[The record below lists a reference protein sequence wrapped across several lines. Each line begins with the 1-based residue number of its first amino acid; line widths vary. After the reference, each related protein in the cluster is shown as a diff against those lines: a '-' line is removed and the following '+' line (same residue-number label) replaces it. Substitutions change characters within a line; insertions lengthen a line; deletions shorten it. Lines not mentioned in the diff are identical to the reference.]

1 MYPQTMNTT
10 LDAWEILQTVVQLGG
25 FAPAAKK
32 LNRSQS
38 TISYAI
44 GRLQEQLGVR
54 LFEIHGRKAQLTEV
68 GRVLLADVE
77 PHLAGF
83 HELEQRAHVMA
94 SGGASEI
101 RISVDSIFPDD
112 RLFEVLASFSRS
124 FPHVRLRLRQGT
136 FLSADSEFSLQNAQI
151 CVTGLISREI
161 LVKPILV
168 IGMIAVARRDHPL
181 LSIRRKLSRS
191 DLMQHTLVTIES
203 AASGSLKQQPRLPAQ
218 RVLPVSTID
227 SAISAVRSGLCFGW
241 LPKYRIQSELESGD
255 YVALPLPAG
264 KTRDVRLNLV
274 CRDLS
279 GSNSEVNA
287 LAELLGMCR
296 EPEVI

>member
-1 MYPQTMNTT
+1 MDTT

-25 FAPAAKK
+25 FAPAAKR

-54 LFEIHGRKAQLTEV
+54 LFEIHGRKAELTES
-68 GRVLLADVE
+68 GRMLLADVE
-77 PHLAGF
+77 PHLTGF
-83 HELEQRAHVMA
+83 HELEQRARAMA
-94 SGGASEI
+94 TGGASDV

-112 RLFEVLASFSRS
+112 RLFAALAAFSHS

-136 FLSADSEFSLQNAQI
+136 FLSADSEFSLHNAQI
-151 CVTGLISREI
+151 CVTGLISREL

-168 IGMIAVARRDHPL
+168 IEMIAVAQCDHPL
-181 LSIRRKLSRS
+181 LATPRRLSRS
-191 DLMQHTLVTIES
+191 DLMQHILVTIES
-203 AASGSLKQQPRLPAQ
+203 SASGSLKQQPRPPAQ
-218 RVLPVSTID
+218 RILPVNTIE

-241 LPKYRIQSELESGD
+241 VPRHRIQKELETGEF
-255 YVALPLPAG
+255 VVLPLPAG

-279 GSNSEVNA
+279 VSNSEANA
-287 LAELLGMCR
+287 LADLLGMSR

>member
-1 MYPQTMNTT
+1 MDTT
-10 LDAWEILQTVVQLGG
+10 LDAWEILQAVVQLGG

-54 LFEIHGRKAQLTEV
+54 LFEIHGRKAQLTEA

-83 HELEQRAHVMA
+83 HELEQRARVMA
-94 SGGASEI
+94 SGGASEV

-112 RLFEVLASFSRS
+112 RLFDALATFSRT
-124 FPHVRLRLRQGT
+124 FPHVRLKLRQGT
-136 FLSADSEFSLQNAQI
+136 FLSADSEFSLHNSQI
-151 CVTGLISREI
+151 CVTGLVSREL

-168 IGMIAVARRDHPL
+168 IGMIAVVRCDHPL
-181 LSIRRKLSRS
+181 VSMPRRLSRS
-191 DLMQHTLVTIES
+191 DLMQHILVTIES
-203 AASGSLKQQPRLPAQ
+203 AASGTLKQQPRLPTQ
-218 RVLPVSTID
+218 RGLPVTSIE

-241 LPKYRIQSELESGD
+241 LPMYRIQPELDRGD
-255 YVALPLPAG
+255 FVALPLPAG

-274 CRDLS
+274 CRDL
-279 GSNSEVNA
+279 GVSNSEANT
-287 LAELLGMCR
+287 LAELLGLSR
-296 EPEVI
+296 EPDVI